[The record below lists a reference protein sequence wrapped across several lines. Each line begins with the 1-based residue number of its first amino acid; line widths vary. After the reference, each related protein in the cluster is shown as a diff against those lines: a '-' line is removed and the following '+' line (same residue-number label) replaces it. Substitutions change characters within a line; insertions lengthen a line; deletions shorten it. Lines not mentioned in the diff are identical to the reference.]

1 MRIQVVPFAKLYQMD
16 YSILRVVPFYHRWH
30 DGNTFTTPEG
40 GRPNSGLMYFSACE
54 TDYSIRDMPPFS
66 AGYGDISYVPQTA
79 DYTCRFKNCSLNY
92 QRCNEYLINYELFD
106 ETGQPFALAGQ
117 VQIIRPR
124 DHIWYARRFEEVLHL
139 FHHSSAPKGQI
150 KALVYSILTDLSLEQ
165 RKEHLT
171 AGKYAQIAPGLLY
184 LEKHYRENP
193 AIADLAELCHI
204 SESSFRRLFRAYTG
218 LAPQDYAAR
227 LRIGKARLLL
237 ESGAMSVAE
246 AAEAVGYQDSS
257 YFSRVFKLKT
267 GILPKD
273 VLKNG
278 V

>member
-1 MRIQVVPFAKLYQMD
+1 MRIRVIPLATLYQVD

-30 DGNTFTTPEG
+30 DGNVFTTPEG

-54 TDYSIRDMPPFS
+54 TDYSVRGVPPFS
-66 AGYGDISYVPQTA
+66 AACGDISYVPQSA
-79 DYTCRFKNCSLNY
+79 DYTCRFRNCTLNK
-92 QRCNEYLINYELFD
+92 QRCNEYLINFELFD
-106 ETGQPFALAGQ
+106 EFGQPFALAEQ
-117 VQIIRPR
+117 VKIIRPR
-124 DHIWYARRFEEVLHL
+124 DHIWYARRFEEVLQL

-150 KALVYSILTDLSLEQ
+150 KALVYSILTDLH
-165 RKEHLT
+165 RT
-171 AGKYAQIAPGLLY
+171 AQGTLVAARRPDRSRPASTWRSIS
-184 LEKHYRENP
+184 ENP
-193 AIADLAELCHI
+193 AVPDLARLCHI

-257 YFSRVFKLKT
+257 YFSLVFKLNT
-267 GILPKD
+267 FILPKD